1 MTGLSIPKL
10 NQGSI
15 FHKNVNSVLNV
26 ITPKIINLS
35 DYNLTAGDIS
45 LLKKGLNFCP
55 TPSFPDFLDLEINLR
70 DFIRLLLLKENSG
83 SNNIQQSN
91 YLVRKT
97 GETLPKDSQD
107 MLFNG
112 VIFNL
117 RKLSENLD
125 KLPLNKQIH
134 SNISKEEQKSL
145 FSLRNNKDIII

>member
-1 MTGLSIPKL
+1 M
-10 NQGSI
+10 
-15 FHKNVNSVLNV
+15 
-26 ITPKIINLS
+26 S

-45 LLKKGLNFCP
+45 ILKKGFNFCP
-55 TPSFPDFLDLEINLR
+55 TPSSPDFLDLEINLR
-70 DFIRLLLLKENSG
+70 DFIRLLLLKENFG
-83 SNNIQQSN
+83 NNNIQKSD

-112 VIFNL
+112 VIYNL

-125 KLPLNKQIH
+125 KIPTKKQIY

-145 FSLRNNKDIII
+145 FNLRNNKDIII